1 MPERDEHMPGLV
13 PERDGYIPGV
23 PCWVDTSEPD
33 PEAAV
38 RFYSDL
44 FGWEF
49 EDVMPPG
56 APGRYFMARIRG
68 RDVAAVG
75 SVPDAAPQ
83 RAMWN
88 TYIWVDSADE
98 TASKVR
104 DAGGSV
110 VIEPYD
116 VMDSGRM
123 AMFADPEGATFC
135 VLQANQHKGARI
147 VNQPGSLNFNGL
159 NTRDVEGAKSFYG
172 SVFGWRTLAL
182 DGGTEIWTLS
192 GYGDFLERD
201 NPDLRKQMAEA
212 DAPEGFEDAVAT
224 INPIADDQPDTAA
237 HWSATF
243 AVDDADATAAKATE
257 LGGKVI
263 VPPFDAPWVRM
274 TVIGDPQGA
283 TFIASKFVPEN
294 KDLGSGTDAAVEA
307 G

>member
-1 MPERDEHMPGLV
+1 MPERDEHMPGLMS
-13 PERDGYIPGV
+13 ERDGYIPGV
-23 PCWVDTSEPD
+23 PCWVDASEPD

-38 RFYSDL
+38 GFYSGL
-44 FGWEF
+44 FGWEL
-49 EDVMPPG
+49 EDTMPPE
-56 APGRYFMARIRG
+56 APGEYFMARIRG

-75 SVPDAAPQ
+75 SIPDGAPQ
-83 RAMWN
+83 MATWN

-98 TASKVR
+98 AASKVR
-104 DAGGSV
+104 DAGGTV
-110 VIEPYD
+110 LMEPFD
-116 VMDSGRM
+116 VMDAGRM
-123 AMFADPEGATFC
+123 AVCTDPEGAAFG
-135 VLQANQHKGARI
+135 VWQAKENKGAQI
-147 VNQPGSLNFNGL
+147 VNEPGTLNLNGL

-182 DGGTEIWTLS
+182 DGGMEMWTLP
-192 GYGDFLERD
+192 GFGDFLERD

-212 DAPEGFEDAVAT
+212 DAPEGFEDVVAT
-224 INPIADDQPDTAA
+224 ISPIADDQPDAPA
-237 HWSATF
+237 HWSVIF

-257 LGGKVI
+257 LGGAVI

-294 KDLGSGTDAAVEA
+294 KDLGSGADGA